1 MGKIKQLTRAQIDR
15 HRALIDSLGGPT
27 AVATIV
33 FERLDVEMT
42 SQNVS
47 NWRSR
52 GIPSDYR
59 PCLARVAGER
69 NIGVPARFL
78 DSGKPSKPRE
88 AQPKD
93 EEVPFL

>member
-1 MGKIKQLTRAQIDR
+1 MGKIKRLTKAAIDR

-27 AVATIV
+27 AVAAII
-33 FERLDVEMT
+33 FERLEAEMT
-42 SQNVS
+42 PQNVS

-59 PCLARVAGER
+59 PCLAVVAGER
-69 NIGVPARFL
+69 NIGVPERFL
-78 DSGKPSKPRE
+78 NAGEPPKPT
-88 AQPKD
+88 D

>member
-27 AVATIV
+27 AVAAIILQLLEV
-33 FERLDVEMT
+33 DMT

-69 NIGVPARFL
+69 DIGVPARFL
-78 DSGKPSKPRE
+78 DSGKPSKTR
-88 AQPKD
+88 D

>member
-1 MGKIKQLTRAQIDR
+1 MGKIKQLTKIQIGL
-15 HRALIDSLGGPT
+15 HRGLIDKLGGPT
-27 AVATIV
+27 AVATII
-33 FERLDVEMT
+33 LDLLEVEMT

-78 DSGKPSKPRE
+78 DSGKPSKS
-88 AQPKD
+88 AN